1 MGYDAVAME
10 DYVATGQNPPLDKCL
25 ADVAECEWYVGI
37 FAWRYGYIPVEG
49 NSEERSITELEYRQ
63 AEKLGKP
70 CFIFLLDEDA
80 PWSRKQMD
88 AVTGDGERGDRINQL
103 RQELGKTKLVSFF
116 KNPDQLASLV
126 SAAINKWEKEH
137 SDSQSQHKEQAT
149 VPSSVQ
155 YDMRGATIYGL
166 VPGAAGSTVV
176 SGHSVEGNTI
186 IGTQNNGSQASGQ
199 KPKSAGDEVVELW
212 RERLAAFQREE
223 ALASDPEKKFQ
234 LKKLIQECQQK
245 IEECKEKIL
254 ELSAPNFPVSQPEK
268 SLVVSGT
275 AGVSYYVERP
285 PIEAQCYQEIFKD
298 GALIRIKAPQ
308 KMGKTWLMNRIFE
321 YAAQQGGYQTVFF
334 DLLEPEEAVLS
345 DLDELLK
352 YFCSAVSWR
361 LGLTDKV
368 DQYWQK
374 KRAKTLK
381 CRRYFEREILE
392 KLKEP
397 LVLGLD
403 NVDEIFSPKFQLVA
417 ADFFGMLRSWYGN
430 GQTLSTWKKLRL
442 LVVYATEDLPNLGVY
457 QSPFNVGREIKL
469 PEWTAPQIMSLAQQ
483 YGLNWSEDETEKL
496 MALVGG
502 HPYLVHEALNYLA
515 TYKYLKL
522 EDLLQKAPTD
532 EGLYCQHLQSYWS
545 VLEKDEELARIFQVI
560 VTSPEPVSIAP
571 KLLYKL
577 ESMGLIG
584 KESNQV
590 KPRCQLYRLYFQA
603 HLEPFF

>member
-1 MGYDAVAME
+1 MTKVYISSTYGDLKEYREAVYRTLRRMGYDAVAME

-70 CFIFLLDEDA
+70 CFIFLLDENA

-155 YDMRGATIYGL
+155 
-166 VPGAAGSTVV
+166 S
-176 SGHSVEGNTI
+176 S
-186 IGTQNNGSQASGQ
+186 
-199 KPKSAGDEVVELW
+199 
-212 RERLAAFQREE
+212 
-223 ALASDPEKKFQ
+223 
-234 LKKLIQECQQK
+234 KLP
-245 IEECKEKIL
+245 
-254 ELSAPNFPVSQPEK
+254 A
-268 SLVVSGT
+268 VSGT

-381 CRRYFEREILE
+381 CRRYFEREIL
-392 KLKEP
+392 
-397 LVLGLD
+397 
-403 NVDEIFSPKFQLVA
+403 
-417 ADFFGMLRSWYGN
+417 
-430 GQTLSTWKKLRL
+430 
-442 LVVYATEDLPNLGVY
+442 
-457 QSPFNVGREIKL
+457 
-469 PEWTAPQIMSLAQQ
+469 
-483 YGLNWSEDETEKL
+483 
-496 MALVGG
+496 
-502 HPYLVHEALNYLA
+502 
-515 TYKYLKL
+515 
-522 EDLLQKAPTD
+522 
-532 EGLYCQHLQSYWS
+532 
-545 VLEKDEELARIFQVI
+545 
-560 VTSPEPVSIAP
+560 
-571 KLLYKL
+571 
-577 ESMGLIG
+577 
-584 KESNQV
+584 
-590 KPRCQLYRLYFQA
+590 
-603 HLEPFF
+603 

>member
-1 MGYDAVAME
+1 MTKVYISSTYGDLKEYREIVYRTLRRMGYDAVAME

-137 SDSQSQHKEQAT
+137 SDSQSQHKEQVT
-149 VPSSVQ
+149 VPPSVQ
-155 YDMRGATIYGL
+155 
-166 VPGAAGSTVV
+166 S
-176 SGHSVEGNTI
+176 S
-186 IGTQNNGSQASGQ
+186 
-199 KPKSAGDEVVELW
+199 
-212 RERLAAFQREE
+212 
-223 ALASDPEKKFQ
+223 
-234 LKKLIQECQQK
+234 KLP
-245 IEECKEKIL
+245 
-254 ELSAPNFPVSQPEK
+254 A
-268 SLVVSGT
+268 VSGT

-285 PIEAQCYQEIFKD
+285 PIEAQCYREIFKD

-368 DQYWQK
+368 DEYWQK

-522 EDLLQKAPTD
+522 EDLLEKAPTD

-577 ESMGLIG
+577 DSMGLIC